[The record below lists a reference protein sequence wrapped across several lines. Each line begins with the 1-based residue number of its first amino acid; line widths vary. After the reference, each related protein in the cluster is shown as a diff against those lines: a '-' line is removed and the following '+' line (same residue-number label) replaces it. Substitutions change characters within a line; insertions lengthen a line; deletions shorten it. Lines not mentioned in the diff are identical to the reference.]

1 MDEEIITLL
10 DEQGEEH
17 DFTLRKASG
26 DHDRPYA
33 CFWLLTLLKKVI
45 VLRLDKDSDGLMFW

>member
-17 DFTLRKASG
+17 DFTLLEIVEI
-26 DHDRPYA
+26 DDRPYA
-33 CFWLLTLLKKVI
+33 LLWLLTLLKKV
-45 VLRLDKDSDGLMFW
+45 L